1 MRGFVSE
8 NILSTGYTT
17 AYLRNIEVKI
27 DNLIGMVERL
37 DGIRGFGS
45 NVLANILGDVITQKR

>member
-1 MRGFVSE
+1 MSE